1 MKNALL
7 FLFAIGLLTSCEESN
22 DDDKKEEVEERKL
35 STSDELSIGD
45 PLNYGLDSML
55 VFPIGRGYYEAEIKD
70 DKKKKR
76 AGGSRR
82 TKVSQVEFSPNT
94 NLRPYDKTAEE
105 EYVNR
110 DLEKFDIRNM
120 LFYNS
125 FTQEKYPL
133 TERTLHIISF
143 GLHSEYGRKMIFYR
157 VVLNDYNGDGFFNDD
172 DPVVLCV
179 SDLYGQNFVQVTS
192 DEERFIDY
200 TYNEETKTIMIKTLI
215 DSDSNKK
222 FNGVDE
228 VCFST
233 MKVLEPAMATKIF
246 TDDMKQSLM
255 SDFVEE
261 IIEIEE

>member
-22 DDDKKEEVEERKL
+22 DDDKKEEVKERKL

-45 PLNYGLDSML
+45 PLNYGMDSML
-55 VFPIGRGYYEAEIKD
+55 IFPIGQPYFELEEKE

-76 AGGSRR
+76 SAGSRR
-82 TKVSQVEFSPNT
+82 SKTVQVEFSPNT
-94 NLRPYDKTAEE
+94 NLRPYDNTAED

-110 DLEKFDIRNM
+110 DLGEFDIRNM

-133 TERTLHIISF
+133 TETNLHIISF
-143 GLHSEYGRKMIFYR
+143 GLHREYGRKMIFYR

-172 DPVVLCV
+172 DPVVLFV
-179 SDLYGQNFVQVTS
+179 SDLYGQNFIQVTS
-192 DEERFIDY
+192 DEERFLEY

-222 FNGVDE
+222 FNSMDE